1 MKNIFVILFF
11 ILFLTGC
18 KTRTLFV
25 PVETV
30 RTEYK
35 ERLFRDSL
43 RLYDSVFVKQ
53 IGDTLWL
60 EKYKYIY
67 RDRLVRDSVF
77 RTDSVQVPYPV
88 EVEKEM
94 NRLSSF
100 QAFQVWCGR
109 ILLLLVIGWLVFR
122 RLRQFL

>member
-53 IGDTLWL
+53 KGDTLWL